1 MVFVLEAAQPGH
13 LLDWLTSTGEQQRG
27 PLQPQPLQQRHGRQ
41 REVLLAEAIELTL
54 GEVQGPGHP
63 ADVPALAERLFQ
75 QQLEAQGQPLATFL
89 SLPFLQQAAQIE
101 AELLHQQRAE

>member
-1 MVFVLEAAQPGH
+1 M
-13 LLDWLTSTGEQQRG
+13 QR
-27 PLQPQPLQQRHGRQ
+27 
-41 REVLLAEAIELTL
+41 
-54 GEVQGPGHP
+54 PGHP

-75 QQLEAQGQPLATFL
+75 QQLETQRQPLATFL